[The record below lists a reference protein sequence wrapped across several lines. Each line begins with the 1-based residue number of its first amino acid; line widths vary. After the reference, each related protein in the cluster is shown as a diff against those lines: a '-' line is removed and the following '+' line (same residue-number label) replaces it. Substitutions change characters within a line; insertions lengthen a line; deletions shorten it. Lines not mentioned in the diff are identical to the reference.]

1 MAEKQSKWR
10 VFTAGIIRENPVLM
24 LLLGLCPTLGVSGKF
39 FNAIGMGLGVI
50 FVLVCSNAVISLM
63 KKIIP
68 NQVRIPGYIVI
79 IATFVT
85 IVELMLRAFS
95 PVLYS
100 GLGIFIPLIV
110 VNCIVLG
117 RAEAFAGKNRLLP
130 SVLDG
135 LGMGI
140 GFTLSLML
148 IAFIREI
155 LGAGTLTLWESGS
168 TVYRFVIP
176 GLSEAPVSVLA
187 TPAGA
192 LFVVGFVIAGIN
204 AVKQYRS
211 RPGKDARKGASA

>member
-1 MAEKQSKWR
+1 MIKELTK
-10 VFTAGIIRENPVLM
+10 GIFRENPVLM

-117 RAEAFAGKNRLLP
+117 RAEAFAG
-130 SVLDG
+130 
-135 LGMGI
+135 
-140 GFTLSLML
+140 
-148 IAFIREI
+148 
-155 LGAGTLTLWESGS
+155 ESGS

-204 AVKQYRS
+204 AIKQYRN
-211 RPGKDARKGASA
+211 RPGKAARKGASA

>member
-1 MAEKQSKWR
+1 MPD
-10 VFTAGIIRENPVLM
+10 AGSLRKV
-24 LLLGLCPTLGVSGKF
+24 
-39 FNAIGMGLGVI
+39 
-50 FVLVCSNAVISLM
+50 VISLM

>member
-1 MAEKQSKWR
+1 MIKELTK
-10 VFTAGIIRENPVLM
+10 GIFRENPVLM

-117 RAEAFAGKNRLLP
+117 RAEAFAGKNKLLP
-130 SVLDG
+130 SILDG

>member
-1 MAEKQSKWR
+1 MIKELTK
-10 VFTAGIIRENPVLM
+10 GIFRENPVLM

-117 RAEAFAGKNRLLP
+117 RAEAFAGKNKLLP
-130 SVLDG
+130 SILDG

-204 AVKQYRS
+204 AIKQYRN
-211 RPGKDARKGASA
+211 RPGKAARKGASV

>member
-1 MAEKQSKWR
+1 
-10 VFTAGIIRENPVLM
+10 M

-117 RAEAFAGKNRLLP
+117 RAEAFAGKNKLLP
-130 SVLDG
+130 SILDG

-204 AVKQYRS
+204 AIKQYRN
-211 RPGKDARKGASA
+211 RPGKAARKGASA

>member
-1 MAEKQSKWR
+1 MIKELTK
-10 VFTAGIIRENPVLM
+10 GIFRENPVLM

-110 VNCIVLG
+110 VNCIILG

-211 RPGKDARKGASA
+211 RPGKDARKGASV

>member
-1 MAEKQSKWR
+1 MIKELTK
-10 VFTAGIIRENPVLM
+10 GIFRENPVLM

>member
-1 MAEKQSKWR
+1 MIKELTK
-10 VFTAGIIRENPVLM
+10 GIFRENPVLM

-117 RAEAFAGKNRLLP
+117 RAEAFAGKNKLLP
-130 SVLDG
+130 SILDG

-204 AVKQYRS
+204 AIKQYRN
-211 RPGKDARKGASA
+211 RPGKATRKGASA

>member
-1 MAEKQSKWR
+1 MIKELTK
-10 VFTAGIIRENPVLM
+10 GIFRENPVLM

-39 FNAIGMGLGVI
+39 YNAIGMGLGDI

-117 RAEAFAGKNRLLP
+117 RAEAFAGKNKLLP
-130 SVLDG
+130 SILDG

-204 AVKQYRS
+204 AIKQYRN
-211 RPGKDARKGASA
+211 RPGKAARKGASA

>member
-1 MAEKQSKWR
+1 MIKELTK
-10 VFTAGIIRENPVLM
+10 GIFRENPVLM

-117 RAEAFAGKNRLLP
+117 RAEAFAGKNKLLP
-130 SVLDG
+130 SILDG

-168 TVYRFVIP
+168 TIYRFVIP

-204 AVKQYRS
+204 AIKQYRN
-211 RPGKDARKGASA
+211 RPGKAARKGASV

>member
-1 MAEKQSKWR
+1 MIRELTK
-10 VFTAGIIRENPVLM
+10 GIFKENPVLV

-39 FNAIGMGLGVI
+39 FNAIGMGMGVI
-50 FVLVCSNAVISLM
+50 FVLVCSNAVISLL
-63 KKIIP
+63 KKVIP
-68 NQVRIPGYIVI
+68 NQVRIPGYIVV

-85 IVELMLRAFS
+85 IVELVLKAFS

-168 TVYRFVIP
+168 VVYRFVIP
-176 GLSEAPVSVLA
+176 GLSESPVAVLG

-192 LFVVGFVIAGIN
+192 LFVMGFVIAGIN
-204 AVKQYRS
+204 ALKAYRT
-211 RPGKDARKGASA
+211 RPGRKEKRKGAAA

>member
-1 MAEKQSKWR
+1 MIKELTK
-10 VFTAGIIRENPVLM
+10 GIFRENPVLM

-39 FNAIGMGLGVI
+39 FNAIGMGIGVI

-117 RAEAFAGKNRLLP
+117 RAEAFAGKNKLLP
-130 SVLDG
+130 SILDG

-204 AVKQYRS
+204 AIKQYRN
-211 RPGKDARKGASA
+211 RPGKAARKGASA

>member
-1 MAEKQSKWR
+1 MIEN
-10 VFTAGIIRENPVLM
+10 FTKGIFKENPVLV

-39 FNAIGMGLGVI
+39 FNAIGMGMGVI
-50 FVLVCSNAVISLM
+50 FVLVCSNAVISLL

-68 NQVRIPGYIVI
+68 NQVRIPGYIVV

-85 IVELMLRAFS
+85 IVELALKAFS
-95 PVLYS
+95 PTLYS

-140 GFTLSLML
+140 GFTLALML

-155 LGAGTLTLWESGS
+155 LGSGTLTLWESGT
-168 TVYRFVIP
+168 TVYRFEIP
-176 GLSEAPVSVLA
+176 GLSQSPLSVLA

-192 LFVVGFVIAGIN
+192 LFVMGFVIAAIN
-204 AVKQYRS
+204 AIRAYRTRSGRKVKEKS
-211 RPGKDARKGASA
+211 KGAAA

>member
-1 MAEKQSKWR
+1 MIKELTK
-10 VFTAGIIRENPVLM
+10 GIFRENPVLM

-117 RAEAFAGKNRLLP
+117 RAEAFAGKNKLLP
-130 SVLDG
+130 SILDG

-211 RPGKDARKGASA
+211 RPGKDARKGASV

>member
-1 MAEKQSKWR
+1 MIKELTK
-10 VFTAGIIRENPVLM
+10 GIFRENPVLM

-117 RAEAFAGKNRLLP
+117 RAEAFAGKNKLLP
-130 SVLDG
+130 SILDG

-155 LGAGTLTLWESGS
+155 LGAGTLTLWESGT

-204 AVKQYRS
+204 AIKQYRN
-211 RPGKDARKGASA
+211 RPGKAARKGASV

>member
-1 MAEKQSKWR
+1 MIKELTK
-10 VFTAGIIRENPVLM
+10 GIFRENPVLM

-117 RAEAFAGKNRLLP
+117 RAEAFAGKHKLLP
-130 SVLDG
+130 SILDG
-135 LGMGI
+135 LGIGI

-155 LGAGTLTLWESGS
+155 LGAGTLTLWESGT

-204 AVKQYRS
+204 AIKQYRN
-211 RPGKDARKGASA
+211 RPGKAARKGASV

>member
-1 MAEKQSKWR
+1 MIKELTK
-10 VFTAGIIRENPVLM
+10 GIFRENPVLM

-117 RAEAFAGKNRLLP
+117 RAEAFAGKNKLLP
-130 SVLDG
+130 SILDG

-204 AVKQYRS
+204 AIKQDRNS
-211 RPGKDARKGASA
+211 HGNAARKGASAW

>member
-1 MAEKQSKWR
+1 MIKELTK
-10 VFTAGIIRENPVLM
+10 GIFRENPVLM

-211 RPGKDARKGASA
+211 RPGKDARKGASV

>member
-1 MAEKQSKWR
+1 MIKELTK
-10 VFTAGIIRENPVLM
+10 GIFRENPVLM

-117 RAEAFAGKNRLLP
+117 RAEAFAGKNKLLP
-130 SVLDG
+130 SILDG

-148 IAFIREI
+148 IAFVREI

-204 AVKQYRS
+204 AIKQYRN
-211 RPGKDARKGASA
+211 RPGKAARKGASV

>member
-1 MAEKQSKWR
+1 MIKELTK
-10 VFTAGIIRENPVLM
+10 GIFRENPVLM

-204 AVKQYRS
+204 AIKQYRN
-211 RPGKDARKGASA
+211 RPGKAARKGASA

>member
-1 MAEKQSKWR
+1 MIKELTK
-10 VFTAGIIRENPVLM
+10 GIFRENPVLM
-24 LLLGLCPTLGVSGKF
+24 LLLGLCP
-39 FNAIGMGLGVI
+39 AIGMGLGVI

-117 RAEAFAGKNRLLP
+117 RAEAFAGKNKLLP
-130 SVLDG
+130 SILDG

-204 AVKQYRS
+204 AIKQYRN
-211 RPGKDARKGASA
+211 RPGKAARKGASA

>member
-1 MAEKQSKWR
+1 MIKELTK
-10 VFTAGIIRENPVLM
+10 GIFRENPVLM

-211 RPGKDARKGASA
+211 RPGKNARKGASV

>member
-1 MAEKQSKWR
+1 MIKELTK
-10 VFTAGIIRENPVLM
+10 GIFRENPVLM

-117 RAEAFAGKNRLLP
+117 RAEAFAGKNKLLP
-130 SVLDG
+130 SILDG

-140 GFTLSLML
+140 GF
-148 IAFIREI
+148 
-155 LGAGTLTLWESGS
+155 
-168 TVYRFVIP
+168 
-176 GLSEAPVSVLA
+176 LA

-204 AVKQYRS
+204 AIKQYRN
-211 RPGKDARKGASA
+211 RPGKAARKGASV

>member
-1 MAEKQSKWR
+1 MIKELTK
-10 VFTAGIIRENPVLM
+10 GIFRENPVLM

-117 RAEAFAGKNRLLP
+117 RAEAFAGKNKLLP
-130 SVLDG
+130 SILDG

-192 LFVVGFVIAGIN
+192 LFVVGFVN
-204 AVKQYRS
+204 AIKQYRN
-211 RPGKDARKGASA
+211 RPGKAARKGASA

>member
-1 MAEKQSKWR
+1 MIKELTK
-10 VFTAGIIRENPVLM
+10 GIFRENPVLM

-117 RAEAFAGKNRLLP
+117 RAEAFAGKNKLLP
-130 SVLDG
+130 SILDG

-204 AVKQYRS
+204 AIKQYRN
-211 RPGKDARKGASA
+211 RPGKAARKGASA

>member
-1 MAEKQSKWR
+1 MIKELTK
-10 VFTAGIIRENPVLM
+10 GIFRENPVLM

-204 AVKQYRS
+204 AVKQYRN
-211 RPGKDARKGASA
+211 RPGKAARKGASV

>member
-1 MAEKQSKWR
+1 MIKELTK
-10 VFTAGIIRENPVLM
+10 GIFRENPVLM

-117 RAEAFAGKNRLLP
+117 RAEAFAGKNKLLP
-130 SVLDG
+130 SILDG

-204 AVKQYRS
+204 AIKQYRS

>member
-1 MAEKQSKWR
+1 MIKELTK
-10 VFTAGIIRENPVLM
+10 GIFRENPVLM

-130 SVLDG
+130 SILDG

-211 RPGKDARKGASA
+211 RPGKDARKGASV

>member
-1 MAEKQSKWR
+1 MIKELTK
-10 VFTAGIIRENPVLM
+10 GIFRENPVLM

-39 FNAIGMGLGVI
+39 FNATGMGLGVI

-117 RAEAFAGKNRLLP
+117 RAEAFAGKNKLLP
-130 SVLDG
+130 SILDG

-204 AVKQYRS
+204 AIKQYRN
-211 RPGKDARKGASA
+211 RPGKAARKGASV

>member
-1 MAEKQSKWR
+1 MIKELTK
-10 VFTAGIIRENPVLM
+10 GIFRENPVLM

-68 NQVRIPGYIVI
+68 NQVRITGYIVI

-117 RAEAFAGKNRLLP
+117 RAEAFAGKNKLLP
-130 SVLDG
+130 SILDG

-204 AVKQYRS
+204 AIKQYRN
-211 RPGKDARKGASA
+211 RPGKAARKGASA

>member
-1 MAEKQSKWR
+1 MIKELTK
-10 VFTAGIIRENPVLM
+10 GIFRENPVLM

-117 RAEAFAGKNRLLP
+117 RAEAFAGKNKLLP
-130 SVLDG
+130 SILDG

-168 TVYRFVIP
+168 TGYRFVIP

-204 AVKQYRS
+204 AIKQYRN
-211 RPGKDARKGASA
+211 RPGKAARKGASV

>member
-1 MAEKQSKWR
+1 MIKELTK
-10 VFTAGIIRENPVLM
+10 GIFRENPVLM

-110 VNCIVLG
+110 VNCIILG
-117 RAEAFAGKNRLLP
+117 RAEAFAGKNG
-130 SVLDG
+130 VLDSALDG
-135 LGMGI
+135 IGMGI
-140 GFTLSLML
+140 GFTMSLSF
-148 IAFIREI
+148 IALIREI
-155 LGAGTLTLWESGS
+155 FGAGKITLFPIGSFSG
-168 TVYRFVIP
+168 TITIP
-176 GLSEAPVSVLA
+176 GLSESPVRVVALA
-187 TPAGA
+187 AGA
-192 LFVVGFVIAGIN
+192 LLLMGYLKAFFQW
-204 AVKQYRS
+204 KSER
-211 RPGKDARKGASA
+211 GKKA

>member
-1 MAEKQSKWR
+1 
-10 VFTAGIIRENPVLM
+10 
-24 LLLGLCPTLGVSGKF
+24 
-39 FNAIGMGLGVI
+39 
-50 FVLVCSNAVISLM
+50 
-63 KKIIP
+63 
-68 NQVRIPGYIVI
+68 
-79 IATFVT
+79 
-85 IVELMLRAFS
+85 MLRAFS